1 MKLKKI
7 ILFQFSV
14 AAEEDE
20 VEDETVVEDEEVAEG
35 KFPQNSDFFKEN
47 ISLTL
52 DQVFVN
58 SYLFLALVY
67 TKYIVV
73 IICF

>member
-1 MKLKKI
+1 M
-7 ILFQFSV
+7 FQFSV

-73 IICF
+73 IICLFKCSVA

>member
-1 MKLKKI
+1 M
-7 ILFQFSV
+7 FQFSV

-35 KFPQNSDFFKEN
+35 KFPQNSDFFREN

>member
-1 MKLKKI
+1 M
-7 ILFQFSV
+7 FQFSV

>member
-1 MKLKKI
+1 M
-7 ILFQFSV
+7 FQFSV

-58 SYLFLALVY
+58 SYLLLALVY

-73 IICF
+73 IICLFKCSVA

>member
-1 MKLKKI
+1 MKLKTK
-7 ILFQFSV
+7 LFQFSV